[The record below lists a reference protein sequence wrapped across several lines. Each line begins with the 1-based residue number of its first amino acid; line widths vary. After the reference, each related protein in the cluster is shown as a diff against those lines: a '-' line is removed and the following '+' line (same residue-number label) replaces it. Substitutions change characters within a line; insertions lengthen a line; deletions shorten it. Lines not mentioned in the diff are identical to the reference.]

1 MFAVIC
7 PKCEK
12 LLNLPDTKL
21 GKHVRCGGCQA
32 IVLASTEPVVSAA
45 VPPPLRRTAQPPVPQ
60 PPVFDEEPVEE
71 PVEERIDGPVPD
83 AIPGLQC
90 PSCGSA
96 AVVELPA
103 NANSRNPGYV
113 CAMCR
118 TEMRQP
124 GGVGNYYAA
133 VLLGTVIA
141 LLGVGLAVV
150 ALEAKQGRDKMIG
163 GAAALAVLGSVVAG
177 WSFQQTR
184 LPVPI
189 GAETPP
195 SRLGFWVA
203 IFLIGFLLA
212 GGGIFGL
219 MYLMHAMI

>member
-1 MFAVIC
+1 MFVVTC
-7 PKCEK
+7 PHCEK
-12 LLNLPDTKL
+12 QLNLPDTTR
-21 GKHVRCGGCQA
+21 GKHVRCAGCQA

-45 VPPPLRRTAQPPVPQ
+45 APPPPPRRVAPPPVPQ
-60 PPVFDEEPVEE
+60 PTAIEDEPADEMAE
-71 PVEERIDGPVPD
+71 GPVPD
-83 AIPGLQC
+83 AIAGLQC
-90 PSCGSA
+90 PSCGAA
-96 AVVELPA
+96 AVVELPV
-103 NANSRNPGYV
+103 NANSRKPGFV

-124 GGVGNYYAA
+124 GGLGNYYAA

-150 ALEAKQGRDKMIG
+150 ALEAKQERDKILG
-163 GAAALAVLGSVVAG
+163 GGAALAVLGSVVAG

-189 GAETPP
+189 GAEAPP
-195 SRLGFWVA
+195 SRLAFWIA